1 MNTILIILRTLINDL
16 DETQFT
22 DDILIK
28 LSSVAALNVSNE
40 IYFDTAYSVNIFTSV
55 ITPEPDNSFS
65 MFVAY
70 KAAILLLQA
79 EFRKY
84 TYRSIKITD
93 GPSTID
99 FSNISKGIKDSLDSF
114 ILQYEKMKKDYTTT
128 GNVGCVILTPTTV
141 PCLIPNDYE

>member
-1 MNTILIILRTLINDL
+1 MILRTLINDL
-16 DETQFT
+16 DESQFT

-28 LSSVAALNVSNE
+28 LSSVAAINVSNE
-40 IYFDTAYSVNIFTSV
+40 IYFDTSYSVNLYTNV
-55 ITPEPDNSFS
+55 ITPDPDNNFA

-84 TYRSIKITD
+84 TYRNIKITD

-99 FSNISKGIKDSLDSF
+99 FGNIVKGIKDNLDSF
-114 ILQYEKMKKDYTTT
+114 ILQYEKMKRDYTTT
-128 GNVGCVILTPTTV
+128 GNLGCVILTPTTV
-141 PCLIPNDYE
+141 PCLTPNEYE